1 MAGVLD
7 TVEDDGITDFDP
19 IDQIEVELSMIRYT
33 LLLNPENKNLSPD
46 EFEKLVTQ
54 EYQDSQE

>member
-1 MAGVLD
+1 MAGVID
-7 TVEDDGITDFDP
+7 TVEGDEITDYDP

-46 EFEKLVTQ
+46 EFEKLVIQ